1 MIKKKEYNMQ
11 TVSIRPIH
19 TPISFT
25 SKRNEPRIT
34 LYDVFVNEG
43 IIPPKKGLE
52 EIRDIRAGEL
62 GGTVCRGSIPM
73 QNFVRVIPR
82 DELKLVLQ
90 KGLSTNTDGV
100 PHSFLKSKM
109 DNPLSTSC
117 VHDCSVMY
125 LYNKK
130 ANTHFLYHA
139 DSDCTRR
146 TLKFMIEEMMPEGID
161 GAAIIPGESYWHN
174 RHENNMRNMF
184 DLIKKNNPKAV
195 VNVYHDST
203 QYPEIV
209 GYKGKVFEIPN
220 MKVLN
225 QIKYNMRISDYGQ
238 ASFKISNIEGAN
250 TFDRIKYHCN
260 SPEEL
265 KEVVREFKSQKFD
278 PEILKILN
286 SHLHQKEVS
295 INQIFACKTIQE
307 LNRVEF
313 IVNSLSEN
321 SLYEAIK
328 KMKYILKHK
337 R

>member
-1 MIKKKEYNMQ
+1 MQ
-11 TVSIRPIH
+11 VVSLKPVYMPVTFCSRRVEQKH
-19 TPISFT
+19 T
-25 SKRNEPRIT
+25 
-34 LYDVFVNEG
+34 LQDVFVNEG
-43 IIPPKKGLE
+43 FIPPKRGLQ
-52 EIRDIRAGEL
+52 EIKDIRPGEL
-62 GGTVCRGSIPM
+62 GGTVCKGSIPM
-73 QNFVRVIPR
+73 QNFVKVLSRE
-82 DELKLVLQ
+82 ELKVALQ

-139 DSDCTRR
+139 ESDCPRN

-161 GAAIIPGESYWHN
+161 GGAIIPGESYWHN
-174 RHENNMRNMF
+174 RHEGNMRNMF
-184 DLIKKNNPKAV
+184 DLIKKNNPNAV

-238 ASFKISNIEGAN
+238 ASFKIFNIEGAN
-250 TFDRIKYHCN
+250 TFERIKYSCN
-260 SPEEL
+260 SPNEI
-265 KEVVREFKSQKFD
+265 KEVIREFRSQKFD
-278 PEILKILN
+278 PEIQKILF
-286 SHLHQKEVS
+286 SHLKRKEVS
-295 INQIFACKTIQE
+295 VNQIFACKTIQE
-307 LNRVEF
+307 LNKLEYL
-313 IVNSLSEN
+313 INSLAEN

-328 KMKYILKHK
+328 RMKHLLKHNI
-337 R
+337 